1 MLTFK
6 PAASNTPSS
15 GNQYTPVASIATD
28 LAPRSLSQSRNRCN
42 SVVKVPKTSGG
53 PPAMETCICSLPTS
67 TKAASGSR
75 TARLILLVVIRALT
89 FLAASQARWRFWKRQ
104 IFPTGKPTRASPK
117 CADIRHQSQSTLR
130 AQGTKA
136 HTATLLTT
144 SHDAHPTKFM
154 AREQVQMEH
163 ETTLG

>member
-1 MLTFK
+1 
-6 PAASNTPSS
+6 
-15 GNQYTPVASIATD
+15 
-28 LAPRSLSQSRNRCN
+28 
-42 SVVKVPKTSGG
+42 
-53 PPAMETCICSLPTS
+53 METCICSLPTS

-154 AREQVQMEH
+154 AREQVQMVH
-163 ETTLG
+163 ETTLGLANRKINNPERVESIPHIPLVQFDFAAFQQAPKHRTQKYQAP

>member
-1 MLTFK
+1 
-6 PAASNTPSS
+6 
-15 GNQYTPVASIATD
+15 
-28 LAPRSLSQSRNRCN
+28 
-42 SVVKVPKTSGG
+42 
-53 PPAMETCICSLPTS
+53 METCICSLPTS

-163 ETTLG
+163 ETTLGKRFDSSTPTGLHHRCRVLMQPLRGKMFWA